1 MVQYTFRNVLITSGA
16 LALFSVIVLWS
27 FNALS
32 ELFGGPQAQFKHAIS
47 AIGILLVV
55 KWIVTRSGD
64 GHERTSSEHRHS
76 RRSREDVNDH

>member
-1 MVQYTFRNVLITSGA
+1 MYEYTFRNVVITSGA

-27 FNALS
+27 FNELS

-47 AIGILLVV
+47 AIGILLVI

-64 GHERTSSEHRHS
+64 GHARTSNRHL
-76 RRSREDVNDH
+76 RSSMDDVHDH